1 MKVSKQ
7 KVYEAPKAETIA
19 IATQSVLCASGAT
32 PTPTPAPTTP
42 GGNGFQFGTDSG
54 NW

>member
-1 MKVSKQ
+1 MKNKQ
-7 KVYEAPKAETIA
+7 QKRYEAPRVEVIA

-32 PTPTPAPTTP
+32 PTPAPANP
-42 GGNGFQFGTDSG
+42 GGNGFQFGTDNG

>member
-7 KVYEAPKAETIA
+7 KVYEAPKAETIE
-19 IATQSVLCASGAT
+19 IEYQGILCASAN
-32 PTPTPAPTTP
+32 PT
-42 GGNGFQFGTDSG
+42 GGKGFQFGTDSG